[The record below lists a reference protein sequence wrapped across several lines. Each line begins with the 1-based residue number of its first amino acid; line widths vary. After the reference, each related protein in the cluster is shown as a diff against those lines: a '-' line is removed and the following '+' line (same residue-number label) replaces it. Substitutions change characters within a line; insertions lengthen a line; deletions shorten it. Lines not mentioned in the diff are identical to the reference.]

1 MTQRGR
7 ACTRA
12 FHSRHVRGRERLR
25 VHLRNLSLEGV
36 PFREGSLIERQII
49 NEAVNDRAYAL
60 ARWLAGW
67 IIQHEQILGHDRIF
81 RPDLFSS
88 AATSVREEKCK
99 LERQVAKKE
108 REEEESR

>member
-1 MTQRGR
+1 M
-7 ACTRA
+7 
-12 FHSRHVRGRERLR
+12 
-25 VHLRNLSLEGV
+25 HLRNLSLEGV

-67 IIQHEQILGHDRIF
+67 LNNSARANSRP
-81 RPDLFSS
+81 RPDFPPRSLLLGRYFCPF
-88 AATSVREEKCK
+88 REEKCK